1 MEEIAEK
8 TEKLKIDDFIN
19 IKDYILSEHII
30 IESFNGK
37 IIDKICRF
45 KGKEFNKYWLVLNI
59 QTNEQYYLIEC
70 CGNKLTKV
78 DIESIDKILELN
90 RTLTICN
97 DYVVF
102 EIERNKKIALHAFLM
117 DHHGHGLEKGSLT
130 IDHINRDK
138 LDNRL
143 CNLRLA
149 TQTEQNQNTDKR
161 NRKHNARPLPDGI
174 DQKDLPKYV
183 VYYVDFEKDK
193 DGNRVMRRDFFK
205 IESHPKLDKP
215 WATTKSKKVSTFDKL
230 EEAKQKI
237 LELNNL

>member
-1 MEEIAEK
+1 MSIL
-8 TEKLKIDDFIN
+8 TKIFQNYD
-19 IKDYILSEHII
+19 I
-30 IESFNGK
+30 IESFDGK
-37 IIDKICRF
+37 ISEKGRF
-45 KGKEFNKYWLVLNI
+45 TGIEKNEYWLVRDKK
-59 QTNEQYYLIEC
+59 TDEEYYLME
-70 CGNKLTKV
+70 CGNKILTK
-78 DIESIDKILELN
+78 IDKD
-90 RTLTICN
+90 C
-97 DYVVF
+97 
-102 EIERNKKIALHAFLM
+102 IEKVINNKKAWTNCKNGYISTVNNDGNQIYMHAFLM
-117 DHHGHGLEKGSLT
+117 NHYGNGKGQIS